1 MGPARSSSARVTVR
15 EIGVRFGSEPFRPD
29 SIGAQTRRPPPVL
42 GQGLENV
49 SKGFLKNLI
58 ANSTTIRII
67 PTSLFVFSYYLT
79 IGLLLAVV
87 PGFVHL
93 HLGLSPLWAGVA
105 ISSQYLATLVTRPK
119 VGRMTDV
126 LGPRAT
132 VLVGQV
138 VGLLSGLC
146 LIAAA
151 SLQSKTIACFVVVLI
166 SRLILGCGES
176 CVATGATTWGLGRVA
191 SEYAAQVISWSG
203 IASYGAM
210 AAGAPLGIWLETR
223 YGLWSIGAAASGISL
238 LSLALALPL
247 AGVPTVR
254 GAHLAF
260 SSVLARVF
268 LHGLGLSLGT
278 VGFAAIASF
287 TGLYYAS
294 RHWTD
299 PALAL
304 ILFGSGFIV
313 TRLLFA
319 GTINR
324 WDGFRVAVVSFMVES
339 GGLFILWSATAH
351 DVALAGATLSGCGF
365 ALVFPALGVEA
376 LKTVSDQNH
385 GAALGVYTAFLDL
398 AMGITG
404 PIAGFII
411 GQFGY
416 SAIFLYGSGAAA
428 GAFVLTVLLDYL
440 VREPNARL
448 SRKTLEPLETGE
460 PS

>member
-1 MGPARSSSARVTVR
+1 MMVT
-15 EIGVRFGSEPFRPD
+15 
-29 SIGAQTRRPPPVL
+29 
-42 GQGLENV
+42 
-49 SKGFLKNLI
+49 
-58 ANSTTIRII
+58 STTIRII
-67 PTSLFVFSYYLT
+67 HTSLFVFFYYLM
-79 IGLLLAVV
+79 IGLLLAVL

-105 ISSQYLATLVTRPK
+105 ISAQYLATLLTRPRA
-119 VGRMTDV
+119 GRMTDV

-151 SLQSKTIACFVVVLI
+151 SLQSKAMACFVVLLT

-191 SEYAAQVISWSG
+191 PEYAAQVISWSG

-210 AAGAPLGIWLETR
+210 AAGAPLGIWLENR
-223 YGLWSIGAAASGISL
+223 YGIESIGAVASGISL

-247 AGVPTVR
+247 AGVPIVR
-254 GAHLAF
+254 GAHMAF
-260 SSVLARVF
+260 SRVLGRVL
-268 LHGLGLSLGT
+268 LHGLGLTLGT

-304 ILFGSGFIV
+304 ILFGSSFIV

-319 GTINR
+319 GTIDR
-324 WDGFRVAVVSFMVES
+324 WDGFRVAMVSFILES
-339 GGLFILWSATAH
+339 AGLLVLWSATTH
-351 DVALAGATLSGCGF
+351 DVALAGAALSGCGF

-376 LKTVSDQNH
+376 LKTVADQNH
-385 GAALGVYTAFLDL
+385 GTALGVYTAFLDL

-404 PIAGFII
+404 PIAGLIV
-411 GQFGY
+411 GKFGY
-416 SAIFLYGSGAAA
+416 SAIFLFGSGAA
-428 GAFVLTVLLDYL
+428 GFAFVLTLLLYHL
-440 VREPNARL
+440 VREPRARL

-460 PS
+460 IR

>member
-1 MGPARSSSARVTVR
+1 MVT
-15 EIGVRFGSEPFRPD
+15 
-29 SIGAQTRRPPPVL
+29 
-42 GQGLENV
+42 
-49 SKGFLKNLI
+49 
-58 ANSTTIRII
+58 STTIRII
-67 PTSLFVFSYYLT
+67 HTSLFVFFYYLM
-79 IGLLLAVV
+79 IGLLLAVL

-105 ISSQYLATLVTRPK
+105 ISAQYLATLLTRPRA
-119 VGRMTDV
+119 GRMTDV

-151 SLQSKTIACFVVVLI
+151 SLQSKAMACFVVLLT

-191 SEYAAQVISWSG
+191 PEYAAQVISWSG

-210 AAGAPLGIWLETR
+210 AAGAPLGIWLENR
-223 YGLWSIGAAASGISL
+223 YGIESIGAVASGISL

-247 AGVPTVR
+247 AGVPIVR
-254 GAHLAF
+254 GAHMAF
-260 SSVLARVF
+260 SRVLGRVL
-268 LHGLGLSLGT
+268 LHGLGLTLGT

-304 ILFGSGFIV
+304 ILFGSSFIV

-319 GTINR
+319 GTIDR
-324 WDGFRVAVVSFMVES
+324 WDEFRVAMVSFILES
-339 GGLFILWSATAH
+339 AGLLVLWSATTH
-351 DVALAGATLSGCGF
+351 DVALAGAALSGCGF

-376 LKTVSDQNH
+376 LKTVADQNH
-385 GAALGVYTAFLDL
+385 GTALGVYTAFLDL

-404 PIAGFII
+404 PIAGLIV
-411 GQFGY
+411 GKFGY
-416 SAIFLYGSGAAA
+416 SAIFLFGSGAA
-428 GAFVLTVLLDYL
+428 GCAFVLTLLLYHL
-440 VREPNARL
+440 VREPRARL

-460 PS
+460 IR

>member
-1 MGPARSSSARVTVR
+1 MMVT
-15 EIGVRFGSEPFRPD
+15 
-29 SIGAQTRRPPPVL
+29 
-42 GQGLENV
+42 
-49 SKGFLKNLI
+49 
-58 ANSTTIRII
+58 STTIRII
-67 PTSLFVFSYYLT
+67 HTSLFVFFYYLM
-79 IGLLLAVV
+79 IGLLLAVL

-105 ISSQYLATLVTRPK
+105 ISAQYLATLLTRPRA
-119 VGRMTDV
+119 GRMTDV

-151 SLQSKTIACFVVVLI
+151 SLQSKAMACFVVLLT

-191 SEYAAQVISWSG
+191 PEYAAQVISWSG

-210 AAGAPLGIWLETR
+210 AAGAPLGIWLENR
-223 YGLWSIGAAASGISL
+223 YGIESIGAVASGISL

-247 AGVPTVR
+247 AGVPIVR
-254 GAHLAF
+254 GAHMAF
-260 SSVLARVF
+260 SRVLGRVL
-268 LHGLGLSLGT
+268 LHGLGLTLGT

-304 ILFGSGFIV
+304 ILFGSSFIV

-319 GTINR
+319 GTIDR
-324 WDGFRVAVVSFMVES
+324 WDEFRVAMVSFILES
-339 GGLFILWSATAH
+339 AGLLVLWSATTH
-351 DVALAGATLSGCGF
+351 DVALAGAALSGCGF

-376 LKTVSDQNH
+376 LKTVADQNH
-385 GAALGVYTAFLDL
+385 GTALGVYTAFLDL

-404 PIAGFII
+404 PIAGLIV
-411 GQFGY
+411 GKFGY
-416 SAIFLYGSGAAA
+416 SAIFLFGSGAA
-428 GAFVLTVLLDYL
+428 GCAFVLTLLLYHL
-440 VREPNARL
+440 VREPRARL

-460 PS
+460 IR

>member
-1 MGPARSSSARVTVR
+1 
-15 EIGVRFGSEPFRPD
+15 
-29 SIGAQTRRPPPVL
+29 
-42 GQGLENV
+42 
-49 SKGFLKNLI
+49 
-58 ANSTTIRII
+58 
-67 PTSLFVFSYYLT
+67 LFVFSYYLT
-79 IGLLLAVV
+79 IGLLLAVL

-93 HLGLSPLWAGVA
+93 HLGFSPLWAGVA
-105 ISSQYLATLVTRPK
+105 ISAQYLATLVTRPGA
-119 VGRMTDV
+119 GRMTDV
-126 LGPRAT
+126 LGPRTT
-132 VLVGQV
+132 VLVGQM

-151 SLQSKTIACFVVVLI
+151 SLQSKAMVCFVVLLT

-191 SEYAAQVISWSG
+191 PEYAAQVISWSG

-223 YGLWSIGAAASGISL
+223 YGLWSIGAFASGISVL
-238 LSLALALPL
+238 NLALALPL
-247 AGVPTVR
+247 AGVPIVR

-260 SSVLARVF
+260 SRVLGKVVF
-268 LHGLGLSLGT
+268 HGLGLTLGT

-294 RHWTD
+294 RHWAD
-299 PALAL
+299 PGLAL
-304 ILFGSGFIV
+304 ILFGSCFIV

-324 WDGFRVAVVSFMVES
+324 WHGFRVAMASFIVES
-339 GGLFILWSATAH
+339 AGLFILWSATTH
-351 DVALAGATLSGCGF
+351 DVALAGAALTGCGF

-376 LKTVSDQNH
+376 LRTVAGQNH

-404 PIAGFII
+404 PTAGFIV
-411 GQFGY
+411 GKFGY
-416 SAIFLYGSGAAA
+416 SAIFLYGSGAA
-428 GAFVLTVLLDYL
+428 GCAFALTLLLYHP
-440 VREPNARL
+440 VREPHARL
-448 SRKTLEPLETGE
+448 PLDRRLINELGRTWSGYR
-460 PS
+460 SVR